1 MNLQQIP
8 PTDVIDILALLDKE
22 ELIEDT
28 HSVHLEI
35 KDPLN
40 QIEELSSEVII
51 ENAQEKI
58 VKESLLTRFRR
69 SSVPKIQ
76 FVFYYLSISTIV
88 FVMLF
93 TTTNWNSYSTVLS
106 AYLNPQALMNS
117 RDDIISVLDKSQV
130 MVYAD
135 NTEVIEAINEEE
147 QTNIKKKLEENNMT
161 IREDR
166 FSPKQL
172 ISRDVKIS
180 INLDITPYDN
190 RIIIPK
196 IGKNIPL
203 VDVRLGAWFDFDHM
217 ENIFMQELE
226 KGIVRYPG
234 TAKPWEVGNSFIFG
248 HSSNYPWIKGEYNSV
263 FALLDELTFGDE
275 IIVYYN
281 QKKFTYIIR
290 EKKVVKPGNVKVL
303 DREEGKKEISLMTC
317 WPIGTTIN
325 RLIVFAELQEEK

>member
-1 MNLQQIP
+1 
-8 PTDVIDILALLDKE
+8 
-22 ELIEDT
+22 
-28 HSVHLEI
+28 
-35 KDPLN
+35 
-40 QIEELSSEVII
+40 
-51 ENAQEKI
+51 
-58 VKESLLTRFRR
+58 
-69 SSVPKIQ
+69 
-76 FVFYYLSISTIV
+76 
-88 FVMLF
+88 MLF

-203 VDVRLGAWFDFDHM
+203 VDVRLGA
-217 ENIFMQELE
+217 
-226 KGIVRYPG
+226 
-234 TAKPWEVGNSFIFG
+234 
-248 HSSNYPWIKGEYNSV
+248 
-263 FALLDELTFGDE
+263 
-275 IIVYYN
+275 
-281 QKKFTYIIR
+281 
-290 EKKVVKPGNVKVL
+290 
-303 DREEGKKEISLMTC
+303 
-317 WPIGTTIN
+317 
-325 RLIVFAELQEEK
+325 